1 MSIWWR
7 IFLGY
12 LLVVLVALATV
23 GIYLSHELTQHQIDS
38 LEANLLSQAVL
49 MRDVVAK
56 DFATAQGRARLNAV
70 ARRFGRNA
78 NARVTFIARDGIVL
92 GDSEHDFR
100 SMVNHASRP
109 EVRQALATGRGRS
122 IHYSQTIAT
131 QMLYVAVPVKQG
143 ATDVGVVRLAIP
155 LHQIAA
161 SIRRLRSMVLV
172 AALLALGIALL
183 LSLRLAHGLGAGIR
197 ALARG
202 ARSLADGNLDA
213 QVRVRGRDE
222 IAALGATFNEM
233 ATRLRTMVRELNEEK
248 GKTETILQRL
258 GEAIL
263 VTDSAGRITVM
274 NQAAARAFGTSFE
287 QGAGLTVVNATQ
299 NHALDEAFRQAL
311 ATGRTVAAEVQ
322 ILFPQ
327 PRTLEA
333 TVTPIAA
340 EERVGA
346 VAILHD
352 VSDLRRL
359 ERVRREFVA
368 NASHEL
374 QTPVTAIK
382 AVTEAL
388 LGDARDD
395 PALVER
401 FLTDLRQQADRL
413 AALVRDLLDLASM
426 EAGPV
431 PLRPIDV
438 SVGEVARASVAEFEP
453 VAQQFGVSLAIEV
466 PDDLTVVADRAA
478 LDKILR
484 NLLDNAIKYNERGG
498 KAGVTAARQDDR
510 VAITVWD
517 TGIGILST
525 ELPRIFERFYRVDRS
540 RSRELGGTGLGLS
553 IVKHLTEAMGG
564 RVSVE
569 SEPAKG
575 SRFTVT
581 LPGGGTPPQRA

>member
-23 GIYLSHELTQHQIDS
+23 SIYLSHELTQHQVAS
-38 LEANLLSQAVL
+38 LRATLFSQAVL
-49 MRDVVAK
+49 VRDVVAG
-56 DFATAQGRARLNAV
+56 DFATAQGRAHLNAA
-70 ARRFGRNA
+70 ARRLDRQA
-78 NARVTFIARDGIVL
+78 NVRVTFIAGDGTVL

-109 EVRQALATGRGRS
+109 EVRQALASGRGSS
-122 IHYSQTIAT
+122 IRYSQTIGT
-131 QMLYVAVPVKQG
+131 QMLYVAIPLKQD
-143 ATDVGVVRLAIP
+143 ATDVGVVRLAVP

-183 LSLRLAHGLGAGIR
+183 LSLRLAHGMGAGIR

-202 ARSLADGNLDA
+202 ARSLAEGNLDA

-222 IAALGATFNEM
+222 IGALGATFNEM
-233 ATRLRTMVRELNEEK
+233 AARLRIMVRELREEK
-248 GKTETILQRL
+248 GKTEAILQRL
-258 GEAIL
+258 GDAIL

-274 NQAAARAFGTSFE
+274 NQAAERAFGISFE
-287 QGAGLTVVNATQ
+287 QVVGLTVVNATQ

-311 ATGRTVAAEVQ
+311 ATGRTMTAEVQ

-327 PRTLEA
+327 PRTLET

-340 EERVGA
+340 EEPVGA
-346 VAILHD
+346 VAVLHD
-352 VSDLRRL
+352 VTDLRRL
-359 ERVRREFVA
+359 ERIRREFVA

-401 FLTDLRQQADRL
+401 FLADLRQQADRL
-413 AALVRDLLDLASM
+413 GALVRDLLDLASM

-431 PLRPIDV
+431 PLDR
-438 SVGEVARASVAEFEP
+438 VAVAVAEAVRGVTAQVEP
-453 VAQQFGVSLAIEV
+453 VAQQFRVSLAVEV
-466 PDDLTVVADRAA
+466 PDDLTVFADRAA
-478 LDKILR
+478 LDKILK

-498 KAGVTAARQDDR
+498 KAGVRAARQDDR

-525 ELPRIFERFYRVDRS
+525 ELPRIFERFYRVDKS

-564 RVSVE
+564 HVSVE
-569 SEPAKG
+569 SEPGKG
-575 SRFTVT
+575 SRFAVT
-581 LPGGGTPPQRA
+581 LPAGGRLPTP